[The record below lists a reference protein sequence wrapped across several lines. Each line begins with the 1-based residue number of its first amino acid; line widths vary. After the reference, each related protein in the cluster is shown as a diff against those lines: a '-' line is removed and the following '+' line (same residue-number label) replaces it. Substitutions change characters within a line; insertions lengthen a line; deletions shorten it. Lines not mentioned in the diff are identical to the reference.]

1 MKAELRV
8 VEWQNEIMVES
19 PFSQLCGTP
28 PPSEKSQ
35 QLRERHKLDDVIA
48 GSTSDFDSMLRLKE
62 WVHTR
67 WRHGWHHPAGPVD
80 AMLALAA
87 AEEGFDMNC
96 GYFALTLLECLQAL
110 GFVARS
116 ANASKTATEWK
127 DDVEGNTGHSIIEVW
142 SDDLC
147 KWVMLD
153 ADLNVHYES
162 EDGVPL
168 SVLGIHD
175 EWMAGPA
182 AWDKV
187 KQVQGATPYCMTDL
201 GGKSM
206 PSPDFYGEDFVFDP
220 EAEGWVFNRHR
231 VGDYFVHCSWALA
244 DGRKLNW
251 VDSLTPPRLMVSS
264 QPVLG
269 RQAFAA
275 AEPVAGADT
284 VWVSSR
290 DQAEWSVN
298 QVHIELTIGD
308 DADGEHTTHAQPQG
322 AEGAEHSDLRCRLH
336 SNMPNMSELLIK
348 FDNGPWET
356 FQPHE
361 IDSADGS
368 AYLPWRLVPGK
379 NVVMAKCVNA
389 YGREGRTSRVL
400 LRYHPATADVVAP
413 ARL

>member
-220 EAEGWVFNRHR
+220 EAEPSPCRGLFRTLQLGTRRWPQAQLGRLTH
-231 VGDYFVHCSWALA
+231 ATEA
-244 DGRKLNW
+244 DGFVAACTRSA
-251 VDSLTPPRLMVSS
+251 SLCGSGAGRRRRYCLGVEPR
-264 QPVLG
+264 
-269 RQAFAA
+269 
-275 AEPVAGADT
+275 
-284 VWVSSR
+284 
-290 DQAEWSVN
+290 
-298 QVHIELTIGD
+298 
-308 DADGEHTTHAQPQG
+308 
-322 AEGAEHSDLRCRLH
+322 
-336 SNMPNMSELLIK
+336 
-348 FDNGPWET
+348 
-356 FQPHE
+356 
-361 IDSADGS
+361 
-368 AYLPWRLVPGK
+368 PG
-379 NVVMAKCVNA
+379 
-389 YGREGRTSRVL
+389 
-400 LRYHPATADVVAP
+400 
-413 ARL
+413 